1 MHRLLRQENIVSNP
15 ANYPTIRGVVDLL
28 KVFKKNYHFT
38 CPPDGHF
45 SFIFAFT
52 KQLAVND
59 RLWTKKL
66 RSSHLVTLLTTEEG
80 SGSTTWWFERQQSRK
95 MLHQLVS
102 GNGESIKSNT
112 HWCIFVCLCPW
123 QSQKRIFIVEFKVAN
138 HCFFK
143 CQNELQTQTLSF
155 LFLHLSLPT

>member
-95 MLHQLVS
+95 NASSAGKWKWRINKKQHSLMHFCLFVS
-102 GNGESIKSNT
+102 MTKSKAYLY
-112 HWCIFVCLCPW
+112 CRV
-123 QSQKRIFIVEFKVAN
+123 
-138 HCFFK
+138 
-143 CQNELQTQTLSF
+143 
-155 LFLHLSLPT
+155 